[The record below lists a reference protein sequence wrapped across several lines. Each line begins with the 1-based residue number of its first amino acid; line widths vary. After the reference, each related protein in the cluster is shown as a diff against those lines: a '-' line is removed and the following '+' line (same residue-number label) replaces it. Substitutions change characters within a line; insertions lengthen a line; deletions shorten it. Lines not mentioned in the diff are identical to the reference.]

1 MPEPTLFFE
10 DFTVGEVIELGTYEM
25 TEAEIIDFGRRFDPQ
40 YFHTDPQAAVNSPF
54 GGLIASGWHTVSAWA
69 RLWIDTVVS
78 KADGRGSGGM
88 QEVRWLEPVR
98 PGDSL
103 TATVEILNTQPSS
116 RHADRGTVFIGCTM
130 TNQHGRVVMTFHG
143 RGLFGRRHPLSESAG
158 VTPAPS
164 ATGSAASSEGAVEV
178 RSADGVDLNLRMMG
192 GSGPD
197 LLVCHATG
205 FHGLAYRP
213 LAQTLK
219 ERFTVWVIDFRGHGS
234 SGPAPGGD
242 YAWSGMGAD
251 VAACAAAIG
260 AERLYGFGHSM
271 GGAALLL
278 AERSMP
284 GTFES
289 LFLYEP
295 IVLPRGFFDAP
306 NANPLAAGA
315 RNRREV
321 FASRAEALAR
331 YSSRS
336 PLAVMRA
343 DALAAYVEGGFVDLP
358 DGRVRLACSA
368 ETEARTFE
376 ASGGLPTEE
385 ATSIGVP
392 ATVAAGTVVT
402 AASNPGIF
410 ASAIAEALPQGR
422 FLSFENLGHFGPLEA
437 PGVVATATIRELLA
451 G

>member
-1 MPEPTLFFE
+1 MPEPELFFE
-10 DFTVGEVIELGTYEM
+10 DFVPGEVIELGTYEM

-40 YFHTDPQAAVNSPF
+40 YFHTDPAAAVDSPF

-78 KADGRGSGGM
+78 RADGRGSGGM
-88 QEVRWLEPVR
+88 QEVRWFEPVR

-103 TATVEILNTQPSS
+103 TATVEILNTRPSS

-130 TNQHGRVVMTFHG
+130 ANQHGRVVMTFHG
-143 RGLFGRRHPLSESAG
+143 RGLFGRRHPAG
-158 VTPAPS
+158 ETTP
-164 ATGSAASSEGAVEV
+164 TGEPAAGSGSPEV
-178 RSADGVDLNLRMMG
+178 RSADGVKLNLRMMG

-213 LAQTLK
+213 LAQSLK
-219 ERFTVWVIDFRGHGS
+219 EHFTVWALDFRGHGS
-234 SGPAPGGD
+234 SEPAPGDD
-242 YAWSGMGAD
+242 YAWSGMAAD

-278 AERSMP
+278 AERSTP
-284 GTFES
+284 GTFER

-321 FASRAEALAR
+321 FDSRAEALQR

-343 DALAAYVEGGFVDLP
+343 DALAAYVEGGFVDLG

-385 ATSIGVP
+385 ASVIDVP

-402 AASNPGIF
+402 AASNPGVF
-410 ASAIAEALPQGR
+410 ASAIAEALPAGR
-422 FLSFENLGHFGPLEA
+422 FLSFENLSHFGPLEA
-437 PGVVATATIRELLA
+437 PGVVAAAAVRELLD

>member
-1 MPEPTLFFE
+1 
-10 DFTVGEVIELGTYEM
+10 
-25 TEAEIIDFGRRFDPQ
+25 
-40 YFHTDPQAAVNSPF
+40 
-54 GGLIASGWHTVSAWA
+54 
-69 RLWIDTVVS
+69 
-78 KADGRGSGGM
+78 
-88 QEVRWLEPVR
+88 
-98 PGDSL
+98 
-103 TATVEILNTQPSS
+103 
-116 RHADRGTVFIGCTM
+116 
-130 TNQHGRVVMTFHG
+130 
-143 RGLFGRRHPLSESAG
+143 
-158 VTPAPS
+158 
-164 ATGSAASSEGAVEV
+164 
-178 RSADGVDLNLRMMG
+178 MG

-213 LAQTLK
+213 LAQCLAD
-219 ERFTVWVIDFRGHGS
+219 RFRVWALDFRGHGL
-234 SGPAPGGD
+234 SGAAPDGD

-251 VAACAAAIG
+251 VAACVAAIG
-260 AERLYGFGHSM
+260 GERLYGFGHSM

-278 AERSMP
+278 AERSQP
-284 GTFES
+284 GNFAG

-321 FASRAEALAR
+321 FNSRAEALAR

-385 ATSIGVP
+385 ASSIDVP
-392 ATVAAGTVVT
+392 ATVAAGTVVN

-410 ASAIAEALPQGR
+410 SQAIAEALPQGR
-422 FLSFENLGHFGPLEA
+422 FLSFDDLGHFGPLEA
-437 PGVVATATIRELLA
+437 PGIVAAAAISDLLDV

>member
-1 MPEPTLFFE
+1 
-10 DFTVGEVIELGTYEM
+10 
-25 TEAEIIDFGRRFDPQ
+25 EIIDFGRRFDPQ
-40 YFHTDPQAAVNSPF
+40 YFHTDPQAAVDSPF

-78 KADGRGSGGM
+78 RADGRGSPGM
-88 QEVRWLEPVR
+88 QEVRWFEPVR
-98 PGDSL
+98 PGDLL
-103 TATVEILNTQPSS
+103 TATVEILDARPSS
-116 RHADRGTVFIGCTM
+116 RHADRGTVFIGCKM
-130 TNQHGRVVMTFHG
+130 TNQHGRVVMSCHG
-143 RGLFGRRHPLSESAG
+143 RGLFGRRHPLSEPAG
-158 VTPAPS
+158 SSPAPS
-164 ATGSAASSEGAVEV
+164 DASPGDTVKV
-178 RSADGVDLNLRMMG
+178 RSADGVDLNLQMMG

-197 LLVCHATG
+197 LLICHATG
-205 FHGLAYRP
+205 FHGPAYRP
-213 LAQTLK
+213 LAQYLA
-219 ERFTVWVIDFRGHGS
+219 ERFTVWALDFRGHGS
-234 SGPAPGGD
+234 SGPAPGDD

-251 VAACAAAIG
+251 VAACAAAVG

-278 AERSMP
+278 AERSRP
-284 GTFES
+284 GTFER

-295 IVLPRGFFDAP
+295 IVLPRGFFDQP
-306 NANPLAAGA
+306 GNNPLSAGA

-321 FASRAEALAR
+321 FGSRAEALAR
-331 YSSRS
+331 YSNRS

-385 ATSIGVP
+385 ASAISVP
-392 ATVAAGTVVT
+392 ATVAAGTVITGV
-402 AASNPGIF
+402 SNAGVF
-410 ASAIAEALPQGR
+410 ASAIAEALPQAR
-422 FLSFENLGHFGPLEA
+422 FLSFEDLGHFGPLEA
-437 PGVVATATIRELLA
+437 PGVVAAAAVRELLD

>member
-1 MPEPTLFFE
+1 MPEPELFFE
-10 DFTVGEVIELGTYEM
+10 DFVPGEVIELGTYEM
-25 TEAEIIDFGRRFDPQ
+25 SEAEIIDFGRRFDPQ
-40 YFHTDPQAAVNSPF
+40 YFHTDPEAALDSPF

-116 RHADRGTVFIGCTM
+116 RHADRGTVFISCRM

-158 VTPAPS
+158 VAPAPS
-164 ATGSAASSEGAVEV
+164 ASGSAASSKGAIEV

-197 LLVCHATG
+197 LMVCHATG

-213 LAQTLK
+213 LAQSLK
-219 ERFTVWVIDFRGHGS
+219 EHFTVWALDFRGHGS
-234 SGPAPGGD
+234 SGAAPGDD
-242 YAWSGMGAD
+242 YAWGGMGLD

-260 AERLYGFGHSM
+260 GGRLYGFGHSM

-278 AERSMP
+278 AERSQP
-284 GTFES
+284 GTFEG

-295 IVLPRGFFDAP
+295 IVLPRGFFDEP
-306 NANPLAAGA
+306 GNNPLSAGA

-321 FASRAEALAR
+321 FDSRAEALQR

-336 PLAVMRA
+336 PLGVMRA

-385 ATSIGVP
+385 ASAISVP
-392 ATVAAGTVVT
+392 ATVAAGTAVAGV
-402 AASNPGIF
+402 SNPGIF
-410 ASAIAEALPQGR
+410 GPAIAEALPQGR
-422 FLSFENLGHFGPLEA
+422 FLSFENLSHFGPLEA
-437 PGVVATATIRELLA
+437 PGVVAAAAVRELL
-451 G
+451 GG

>member
-1 MPEPTLFFE
+1 M
-10 DFTVGEVIELGTYEM
+10 
-25 TEAEIIDFGRRFDPQ
+25 
-40 YFHTDPQAAVNSPF
+40 
-54 GGLIASGWHTVSAWA
+54 VS
-69 RLWIDTVVS
+69 R
-78 KADGRGSGGM
+78 ADGRGSGGM
-88 QEVRWLEPVR
+88 QEVRWFEPVR

-103 TATVEILNTQPSS
+103 TATVEILNTRPSS
-116 RHADRGTVFIGCTM
+116 RHADRGTVYIGCKM

-143 RGLFGRRHPLSESAG
+143 RGLFGRRHPLSETAEGS
-158 VTPAPS
+158 PAPS
-164 ATGSAASSEGAVEV
+164 AAGSATAPKDAVEV
-178 RSADGVDLNLRMMG
+178 QSFDGVKLNLRMMG
-192 GSGPD
+192 GTGPD

-213 LAQTLK
+213 LAQCLA
-219 ERFTVWVIDFRGHGS
+219 ERFTVWALDFRGHGS
-234 SGPAPGGD
+234 SGAAADGD

-251 VAACAAAIG
+251 VAACVAAID
-260 AERLYGFGHSM
+260 APQIYGFGHSM

-278 AERSMP
+278 AERARP
-284 GTFES
+284 GTFAG

-306 NANPLAAGA
+306 NANPLSAGA

-321 FASRAEALAR
+321 FNSRAEALAR

-385 ATSIGVP
+385 ASAIAVP
-392 ATVAAGTVVT
+392 ATVAAGTVVG
-402 AASNPGIF
+402 AASNPGVF
-410 ASAIAEALPQGR
+410 ATAIAEALPQGR
-422 FLSFENLGHFGPLEA
+422 FLSFEGLGHFGPLEA
-437 PGVVATATIRELLA
+437 PGVVAAVATHELL
-451 G
+451 GD